1 VAAVAEPAA
10 ERPARPAPESGGGNI
25 LQRKIG
31 PLPGWAWAGLAGAAA
46 LAWWYFRSRGTGAGQ
61 ATDSG
66 TAAADPAAAVGDD
79 IQGQLA
85 TIQTEIQNLQ
95 GEESQEGATTPANS
109 GTGSSGS
116 SKPAIR
122 HVSTGK
128 ETLNQ
133 IARGRNT
140 SVAHIV
146 AVSKAGPES
155 AENLAK
161 LVAWARHPGTK
172 RKGIVY
178 YTSHGPVEGGT
189 P

>member
-1 VAAVAEPAA
+1 MSEPAA
-10 ERPARPAPESGGGNI
+10 ERPSRPGAAAPAAGGGNI

-31 PLPGWAWAGLAGAAA
+31 PLPGWAWAGLAGVGA
-46 LAWWYFRSRGTGAGQ
+46 LAWWYFRGRSGQ
-61 ATDSG
+61 
-66 TAAADPAAAVGDD
+66 AAADAATSSEDANAAVGDD

-95 GEESQEGATTPANS
+95 QSESQEGDESTPANS
-109 GTGSSGS
+109 GTSTGGSKS
-116 SKPAIR
+116 PAVR

-133 IARGRNT
+133 IAKSRNT

-146 AVSKAGPES
+146 SVSRKGPES
-155 AENLAK
+155 KENLAK
-161 LVAWARHPGTK
+161 LVAWARHPGTR

-178 YTSHGPVEGGT
+178 YTSHGPVEGA
-189 P
+189 